1 MSDLP
6 IRRLTVTA
14 VCRPTPRTVR
24 VTFALPPGEFALA
37 GPDQQVELYFPR
49 PGQDRPELPVPT
61 PGQDLAGWYH
71 ACHAVPAARRPWV
84 RPFTLRAHDA
94 ELHTVDVDFV
104 LPGVGG
110 AVYGS
115 GGGAA
120 GPGGGDGG
128 AGGPAAAWAARAR
141 PGQVLA
147 MSGPSPESAR
157 PFPLDGGRPLL
168 LACDESA
175 LPALGTLVE
184 ALPAGA
190 RAHAWIEVVGPEEHQ
205 PLLGFG
211 DLTAHWVYRGDAPH
225 GTRLLAALRSAA
237 LPPDPGP
244 AWLAGEA
251 ATVRALRRH
260 LVEDRGLPCSAVHS
274 TDYWHARPTR
284 DDAPAPEEF
293 ADARALLHRPQPG

>member
-14 VCRPTPRTVR
+14 VHRPTPRTAR
-24 VTFALPPGEFALA
+24 VTFALPPGGFALA
-37 GPDQQVELYFPR
+37 GPDQQVELHFPR
-49 PGQDRPELPVPT
+49 PGRNRPELPAPA
-61 PGQDLAGWYH
+61 PGQDLVGRYH
-71 ACHAVPAARRPWV
+71 AGPAARRPWT

-104 LPGVGG
+104 LHG
-110 AVYGS
+110 ADEA
-115 GGGAA
+115 GGGEA
-120 GPGGGDGG
+120 GGGEGG
-128 AGGPAAAWAARAR
+128 GGEGGPAAAWAARAR
-141 PGQVLA
+141 PGQVLG

-184 ALPAGA
+184 ALPADA
-190 RAHAWIEVVGPEEHQ
+190 RAHAWIEVAGPEEHQ

-211 DLTAHWVYRGDAPH
+211 DLTAHWVHRGDAPH
-225 GTRLLAALRSAA
+225 GARLLAALRSAA

-260 LVEDRGLPCSAVHS
+260 LVEDRGLPRSAVHS
-274 TDYWHARPTR
+274 TGYWRTR
-284 DDAPAPEEF
+284 LTQDDAPTPEDL
-293 ADARALLHRPQPG
+293 ADARELLRQSQPG

>member
-24 VTFALPPGEFALA
+24 VTFALPPGGFALA
-37 GPDQQVELYFPR
+37 GPDQQVELHFPR
-49 PGQDRPELPVPT
+49 PGQDLVGR
-61 PGQDLAGWYH
+61 H
-71 ACHAVPAARRPWV
+71 HAVTAARRPWV

-94 ELHTVDVDFV
+94 ELHTVDVDFI
-104 LPGVGG
+104 LPGASGEGLGEDG
-110 AVYGS
+110 AV
-115 GGGAA
+115 
-120 GPGGGDGG
+120 
-128 AGGPAAAWAARAR
+128 GPAAAWAARAR
-141 PGQVLA
+141 PGQVLE

-184 ALPAGA
+184 ALPADA
-190 RAHAWIEVVGPEEHQ
+190 RAHAWIEVAGPEEHQ

-211 DLTAHWVYRGDAPH
+211 DLTAHWVHRGDAPH
-225 GTRLLAALRSAA
+225 GTRLLAAVRSAV

-260 LVEDRGLPCSAVHS
+260 LVEDRGLPRSAVRS
-274 TDYWHARPTR
+274 TGYWRTR
-284 DDAPAPEEF
+284 LTQDDAPTPEDL
-293 ADARALLHRPQPG
+293 ADARELLHRSQPG

>member
-14 VCRPTPRTVR
+14 VCRPTPRTAR

-37 GPDQQVELYFPR
+37 GPDQQVELHFPR
-49 PGQDRPELPVPT
+49 PGQD
-61 PGQDLAGWYH
+61 LAG
-71 ACHAVPAARRPWV
+71 RRPWV

-104 LPGVGG
+104 LHGIGG
-110 AVYGS
+110 ALGEESGESGESGENRES
-115 GGGAA
+115 GGDG
-120 GPGGGDGG
+120 GG
-128 AGGPAAAWAARAR
+128 AGGPAAAWAVRAR

-147 MSGPSPESAR
+147 MSGPSPEPVR

-190 RAHAWIEVVGPEEHQ
+190 RAHAWIEVAGPEEHQ

-211 DLTAHWVYRGDAPH
+211 DLTAHWVHRGDAPH

-237 LPPDPGP
+237 LPSDPGP

-251 ATVRALRRH
+251 GTVHALRRH
-260 LVEDRGLPCSAVHS
+260 LVEDRGLPRSAVHA
-274 TDYWHARPTR
+274 TDYWRTGPTR
-284 DDAPAPEEF
+284 DDAPAPEGL
-293 ADARALLHRPQPG
+293 ADRSQPG

>member
-24 VTFALPPGEFALA
+24 VTFALPPGGFALA
-37 GPDQQVELYFPR
+37 GPDQQVELHFPR
-49 PGQDRPELPVPT
+49 PGQDLVGR
-61 PGQDLAGWYH
+61 Y
-71 ACHAVPAARRPWV
+71 HAVPAARRPWV

-104 LPGVGG
+104 LPAASGEGLGEGG
-110 AVYGS
+110 AV
-115 GGGAA
+115 
-120 GPGGGDGG
+120 
-128 AGGPAAAWAARAR
+128 GPAAAWAARAR

-184 ALPAGA
+184 ALPADA
-190 RAHAWIEVVGPEEHQ
+190 RAHAWIEVAGPEEHQ

-211 DLTAHWVYRGDAPH
+211 DLTAHWVHRGDAPH
-225 GTRLLAALRSAA
+225 GTRLLAAVRSAV

-260 LVEDRGLPCSAVHS
+260 LVEDRGLPRSAVRS
-274 TDYWHARPTR
+274 TGYWRTR
-284 DDAPAPEEF
+284 LTQDDAPTPEDL
-293 ADARALLHRPQPG
+293 ADARELRHRSQPG

>member
-1 MSDLP
+1 VSDLP

-14 VCRPTPRTVR
+14 VHRPTPRTAR

-37 GPDQQVELYFPR
+37 GPDQQVELHFPR
-49 PGQDRPELPVPT
+49 PGQDLTGRQHTVPE
-61 PGQDLAGWYH
+61 
-71 ACHAVPAARRPWV
+71 ARRPWT

-104 LPGVGG
+104 LHGVDGT
-110 AVYGS
+110 
-115 GGGAA
+115 GGGA
-120 GPGGGDGG
+120 GGDGAGGDG
-128 AGGPAAAWAARAR
+128 AGGPAAGWAARAR

-184 ALPAGA
+184 ALPADA
-190 RAHAWIEVVGPEEHQ
+190 RAHAWIEVAGPEEHQ

-211 DLTAHWVYRGDAPH
+211 DLTAHWVHRGDAPH
-225 GTRLLAALRSAA
+225 GTRLVAALHSAA

-260 LVEDRGLPCSAVHS
+260 LVEDRGLPRSAVHS
-274 TDYWHARPTR
+274 TGYWRTR
-284 DDAPAPEEF
+284 LTQDDAPTPADL
-293 ADARALLHRPQPG
+293 ADARELLRHSQPG